1 MIAAETSGESAV
13 KRCEQLSQERPES
26 AAAQFNLGLAY
37 TRKGRAE
44 RAEKAY
50 RKAVEL
56 DPDLVEAWVNLGGVL
71 LLRWDFQG
79 CLEANRQALE
89 RQEDLLLAHYNM
101 GQACLYLGDGE
112 GLVAC
117 SRRVLGL
124 DPKHAAGHYYLA
136 VGLLA
141 TGRVAEARQNL
152 SHAMALGYQ
161 PMAEFLRSLSRAEGQ
176 QAAKGVT
183 SNEPRTDSAG
193 ETKEE

>member
-1 MIAAETSGESAV
+1 MAAETSGEGAV
-13 KRCEQLSQERPES
+13 EHRERLSQERPES

-37 TRKGRAE
+37 TRKGRVE

-117 SRRVLGL
+117 SRRVLEL

-141 TGRVAEARQNL
+141 TGQVAEARKNL
-152 SHAMALGYQ
+152 SQAMALGYQ
-161 PMAEFLRSLSRAEGQ
+161 PLPEFLRSLDRAEGQ
-176 QAAKGVT
+176 EESKGAT
-183 SNEPRTDSAG
+183 ASEPRAESAG